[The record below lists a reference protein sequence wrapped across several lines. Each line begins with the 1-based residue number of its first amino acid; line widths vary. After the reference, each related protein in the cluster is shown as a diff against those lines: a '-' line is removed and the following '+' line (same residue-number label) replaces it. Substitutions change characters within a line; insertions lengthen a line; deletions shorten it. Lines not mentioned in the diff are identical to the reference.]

1 MKKKVLIA
9 ILIIIVIAIAVVG
22 YFVFS
27 DMIQEDKLK
36 TELSELQQLVNT
48 ENIDMDAINSR
59 LDRTVTTGDYA
70 VVENAFKSYLRDNF
84 DNSIQIAEI
93 LNDEKIT
100 TLLTVENYESDG
112 KDFTESKEYITNT
125 RETLEECKAKYTE
138 FLT

>member
-27 DMIQEDKLK
+27 DMMQEDKLK

-59 LDRTVTTGDYA
+59 LDRTITNGDYA
-70 VVENAFKSYLRDNF
+70 VVENAFK
-84 DNSIQIAEI
+84 
-93 LNDEKIT
+93 
-100 TLLTVENYESDG
+100 
-112 KDFTESKEYITNT
+112 
-125 RETLEECKAKYTE
+125 
-138 FLT
+138 